1 MSSTSPILLPP
12 STKPRT
18 IMESSFAIISSHSW
32 MVILLLWFWEIQVVT
47 FEEQLTSISSPLSF
61 FRTSSILWAFKQDMD
76 TPSNVGGLSYS
87 EGTRQTAKDVAKF
100 KTFKAELYSS
110 QEQSRPGKAY
120 PGFLCGKFIIH
131 AQDGNYDFST
141 MCGNQKGTEHLK

>member
-1 MSSTSPILLPP
+1 M
-12 STKPRT
+12 
-18 IMESSFAIISSHSW
+18 
-32 MVILLLWFWEIQVVT
+32 
-47 FEEQLTSISSPLSF
+47 SISSPLSF
-61 FRTSSILWAFKQDMD
+61 FRTVGSILWAFKQDMD

-87 EGTRQTAKDVAKF
+87 DGTRQAAKDVAKF
-100 KTFKAELYSS
+100 KIFQAKLYSS

-131 AQDGNYDFST
+131 AQDGNYHFST